1 MKSAEADLRNYHS
14 KPFQVN
20 MSSSDTRHG
29 DKYAEMMSVNQRQ
42 KEFYETDKEKEELER
57 NLPSRVWKHFR
68 SRLQGYKEK
77 IGLNEDLHKLH
88 RDWVGDLAG
97 KRVLDLGCHSGNR
110 MSVEMAKGS
119 DYYLGVDLSE
129 NAIRELNHSIQEVE
143 GAEARAV
150 DFLSDEFKESGFDV
164 VYARSV
170 FHHFEYFDPFLKK
183 LEDHISPGARIIT
196 YDPLRTSRPVK
207 LARRL
212 YRPFQIDAEW
222 EFPFNRQS
230 IREIKTH
237 FDIVD
242 LQGFLGAAK
251 WGIPIYL
258 FNKPLGKALGN
269 RLAEIDRE
277 QAQDLGPGL
286 WRCMQVT
293 MYLQN

>member
-1 MKSAEADLRNYHS
+1 
-14 KPFQVN
+14 
-20 MSSSDTRHG
+20 MSSSNMQNDE
-29 DKYAEMMSVNQRQ
+29 KYAEMMAINRRQ
-42 KEFYETDKEKEELER
+42 KEFYETDEGKGEIER
-57 NLPSRVWKHFR
+57 NLPSRVWKHVR
-68 SRLQGYKEK
+68 SRLQSYKDE
-77 IGLNEDLHKLH
+77 IGLDDDLHELH
-88 RDWVGDLAG
+88 RTWVGDLAG

-110 MSVEMAKGS
+110 MSLEMAKGS

-129 NAIRELNHSIQEVE
+129 SAIRKLNRSIREVE

-150 DFLSDEFKESGFDV
+150 DFLSDDFEERGFDV

-170 FHHFEYFDPFLKK
+170 FHHFEHFGPFLKK
-183 LEDHISPGARIIT
+183 LEDHISSEARIVT
-196 YDPLRTSRPVK
+196 YDPLQTSRPVK
-207 LARRL
+207 LARSL
-212 YRPFQIDAEW
+212 YRPFQTDAEW

-230 IREIKTH
+230 IRKIKTH

-258 FNKPLGKALGN
+258 LNKPLGKALGN

-277 QAQDLGPGL
+277 QAQELGPGL